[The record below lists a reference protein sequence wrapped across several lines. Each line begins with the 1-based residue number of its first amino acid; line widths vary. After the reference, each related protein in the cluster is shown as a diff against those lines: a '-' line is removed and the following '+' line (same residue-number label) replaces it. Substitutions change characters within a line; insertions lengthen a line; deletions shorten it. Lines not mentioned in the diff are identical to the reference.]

1 MGYWDWEVERRG
13 YQIMR
18 RHVCGVCIIGLILR
32 ESEVCSLD
40 DDRWRE
46 KLKVETVKLHVENC
60 CCTA

>member
-32 ESEVCSLD
+32 YI
-40 DDRWRE
+40 DRER
-46 KLKVETVKLHVENC
+46 VKCVRWMTTGGGKN
-60 CCTA
+60 